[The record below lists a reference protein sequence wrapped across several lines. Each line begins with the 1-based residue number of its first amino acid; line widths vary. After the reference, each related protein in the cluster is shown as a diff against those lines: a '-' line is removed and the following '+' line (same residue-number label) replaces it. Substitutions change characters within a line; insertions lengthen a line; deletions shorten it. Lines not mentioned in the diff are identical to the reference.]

1 MASLS
6 PQSTEQPPQL
16 PRGFEG
22 GALQELTCA
31 LRSLLD
37 ERSAP
42 VLGGPDSVEG
52 GACVPLSFVAQPA
65 NDSTMSR
72 LATSEA
78 FDARRRG
85 SVLTHSY

>member
-6 PQSTEQPPQL
+6 PQLTEQPPQL
-16 PRGFEG
+16 PRGVEG

-31 LRSLLD
+31 LRSPLD

-52 GACVPLSFVAQPA
+52 GARVPLSFVAQPA

-72 LATSEA
+72 LAASEA
-78 FDARRRG
+78 FDTRRQG

>member
-52 GACVPLSFVAQPA
+52 GADGAFS
-65 NDSTMSR
+65 
-72 LATSEA
+72 LATQAASDRA
-78 FDARRRG
+78 MSTPVASDAPDKLRQARA
-85 SVLTHSY
+85 LTSTY